1 MKSKIII
8 VAAIVMLIAI
18 MGYMAW
24 DLFLSAPP
32 EAKNPWE
39 YKLKDLKRIDSSNLN
54 YTEIKPF
61 KPEMEEL
68 HGVDVDSSGTIY
80 VVGKNSIEIIN
91 RDGTPKNL
99 IPISGTGT
107 CIKTGNQLIYVGIL
121 DHIEIFNMSGNR
133 IKRWKRTAP
142 GSVIT
147 SIAVS
152 GNDVFLADAGSK
164 MVFRY
169 SAEGK
174 FLNRIGQKDT
184 VQNIPGFVIPSPYFD
199 LAIGKDRTLWVVN
212 PGRHSFEHYT
222 IEGSLL
228 NSWGTASNSTDG
240 FCGCCNPTNFALLDE
255 GSFVTSEKGIERI
268 KIYSARGKYREL
280 VATPDMFAEGV
291 KGLDLAVD
299 PQGRILVLDP
309 AKHQVR
315 VFVRK

>member
-8 VAAIVMLIAI
+8 IAAIVMLIAI

-39 YKLKDLKRIDSSNLN
+39 YKVGDLKRVDSSILN
-54 YTEIKPF
+54 YIEMKPF
-61 KPEMEEL
+61 KPEMEEV

-80 VVGKNSIEIIN
+80 VVGKNRVGIFG
-91 RDGTPKNL
+91 RDGNLKNSF
-99 IPISGTGT
+99 PISGIGT
-107 CIKTGNQLIYVGIL
+107 CITMRNQLIYVGIL
-121 DHIEIFNMSGNR
+121 DHIELFNMSGDR

-147 SIAVS
+147 SIAVN
-152 GNDVFLADAGSK
+152 GNDVFLADAGNK
-164 MVFRY
+164 MVYRY
-169 SAEGK
+169 TAAGK
-174 FLNRIGQKDT
+174 LLNRIGQKDT

-222 IEGSLL
+222 MEGHLL
-228 NSWGTASNSTDG
+228 NSWGSASNSTAG
-240 FCGCCNPTNFALLDE
+240 FCGCCNPTNFALLND

-268 KIYSARGKYREL
+268 KIYSNEGVYREL
-280 VATPDMFAEGV
+280 VATPEMFAEGV

-309 AKHQVR
+309 AKNQVR